1 MRVISAISAVLML
14 SATGAALAQGSAMAP
29 AAPPRPAMHAVVMSM
44 TSSAFADG
52 AIIPDQYT
60 AKGGAAAGSFPLAW
74 TGAPAGTQSF
84 TLIMHDLDVVVGT
97 TTNDNLHWLAFNIP
111 ATTTSLPASV
121 PGTPQL
127 ADGTIQPKNRTV
139 NGFTPPGAP
148 PGIYHHYVV
157 EVYALD
163 TKLALG
169 ADATRD
175 DVLKAMQG
183 HVLDKAALVGRFHR

>member
-1 MRVISAISAVLML
+1 MRRISAISAGLILAAMG
-14 SATGAALAQGSAMAP
+14 TALAQMPAAAP
-29 AAPPRPAMHAVVMSM
+29 AARPPMHAVAMAM

-52 AIIPDQYT
+52 GIIPDQYT
-60 AKGGAAAGSFPLAW
+60 AKGGATAGSFPLAW

-84 TLIMHDLDVVVGT
+84 ALIMHDLDVVVGAT
-97 TTNDNLHWLAFNIP
+97 TGDNLHWLAFNIP
-111 ATTTSLPASV
+111 ATVTSLPASV
-121 PGTPQL
+121 PATPTL
-127 ADGTIQPKNRTV
+127 ADGTVQPKNRAV

-163 TKLALG
+163 TKLGLG
-169 ADATRD
+169 PDATRD
-175 DVLKAMQG
+175 QVMAAMQG

>member
-1 MRVISAISAVLML
+1 MRVISAIAAVLML
-14 SATGAALAQGSAMAP
+14 SATGAALAQTP
-29 AAPPRPAMHAVVMSM
+29 AAPPAMHAVVMGM

-52 AIIPDQYT
+52 TILPDQYT

-84 TLIMHDLDVVVGT
+84 TLIMHDLDVVVGK

-111 ATTTSLPASV
+111 AATTSLPAGV
-121 PGTPQL
+121 PTTPQL
-127 ADGTIQPKNRTV
+127 ADGTVQPRNRTV
-139 NGFTPPGAP
+139 NGYTPPGAP
-148 PGIYHHYVV
+148 PGVYHHYVV
-157 EVYALD
+157 EVFALD

-183 HVLDKAALVGRFHR
+183 HVLDKATLVGRFHR

>member
-14 SATGAALAQGSAMAP
+14 SATGAALAQAQAQAP

-52 AIIPDQYT
+52 TVIPDQYT
-60 AKGGAAAGSFPLAW
+60 AKGGATAGSFPLAW

-97 TTNDNLHWLAFNIP
+97 TTTDNLHWLAFNIP

-127 ADGTIQPKNRTV
+127 ADGTIQPKNRTL

-163 TKLALG
+163 TKLALD
-169 ADATRD
+169 ATATRD

>member
-14 SATGAALAQGSAMAP
+14 SATGAALAQTP
-29 AAPPRPAMHAVVMSM
+29 AAPPRPAMHAVLMSM

-52 AIIPDQYT
+52 GIIPDQYT
-60 AKGGAAAGSFPLAW
+60 AKGGATAGSFPLAW

-97 TTNDNLHWLAFNIP
+97 TTTDNLHWLAFNIP

-127 ADGTIQPKNRTV
+127 ADGTIQPKNRTL

-163 TKLALG
+163 TKLALD
-169 ADATRD
+169 ATATRD

>member
-60 AKGGAAAGSFPLAW
+60 AKGGATAGSFPLAW

-97 TTNDNLHWLAFNIP
+97 TTTDNLHWLAFNIP

-127 ADGTIQPKNRTV
+127 ADGTIQPKNRTL

-163 TKLALG
+163 TKLALD
-169 ADATRD
+169 ATATRD